1 MNITLY
7 AQWKKESNGCNFT
20 FKDIEMN
27 GAKDMIEE
35 IAHRCIVKG
44 YPEALS
50 NANDTIEY

>member
-1 MNITLY
+1 VTEYITLY

-27 GAKDMIEE
+27 GAKDTIEE

-44 YPEALS
+44 YP
-50 NANDTIEY
+50 DGTFRCK